1 MTEITISIR
10 RSIYTFCI
18 DVPLAMLIIL
28 YVLIS
33 RFDLEANY
41 GEMCQKIAERNEKEK
56 AM

>member
-1 MTEITISIR
+1 MTEITVSIR
-10 RSIYTFCI
+10 HSIYTFCI